1 MTRETVFLGAYLAVL
16 ISFASAGVAS
26 AAQNPDGIHRE
37 VVTAVR
43 VLVANGDLDGAEQRL
58 LQALPLSPAPAQIY
72 YELGCIHE
80 KRGDHAKAIT
90 AFKEGIRI
98 HEEGR
103 RGKP

>member
-43 VLVANGDLDGAEQRL
+43 VLVANGDLDGRTEAVAGAAPLPRSCPDL
-58 LQALPLSPAPAQIY
+58 L
-72 YELGCIHE
+72 
-80 KRGDHAKAIT
+80 
-90 AFKEGIRI
+90 
-98 HEEGR
+98 
-103 RGKP
+103 